1 MIKQRKKCCGCF
13 TEKCHHGIL
22 VRGWFNI
29 EDLINNGG
37 ILSTGMNGIDMSYQN
52 GRLIVTADAA
62 DKRWQVETGDI
73 SERKWQFLEVSYH
86 PKYGLILYKDG
97 VSTVIHQHKSRILD

>member
-1 MIKQRKKCCGCF
+1 
-13 TEKCHHGIL
+13 
-22 VRGWFNI
+22 
-29 EDLINNGG
+29 
-37 ILSTGMNGIDMSYQN
+37 MNGIDMSYQN

-62 DKRWQVETGDI
+62 DKRWQVETSDM

-97 VSTVIHQHKSRILD
+97 VSTVIHQHKSLILNLFFLIFSESTIFNGFMLLWFNRRYINP

>member
-1 MIKQRKKCCGCF
+1 
-13 TEKCHHGIL
+13 
-22 VRGWFNI
+22 
-29 EDLINNGG
+29 
-37 ILSTGMNGIDMSYQN
+37 MSYQN

-62 DKRWQVETGDI
+62 DKRWQVETSDI

-97 VSTVIHQHKSRILD
+97 VSRLQ